1 MKLYS
6 LPKIGRKRPAMYW
19 YRKSILDINTELSE
33 LNNGTYIYIKNKF
46 IINYKRIVCRIMV
59 LIYESRTND

>member
-6 LPKIGRKRPAMYW
+6 LPRIAKKRPATYW
-19 YRKSILDINTELSE
+19 YRKSFVDFNTELSE
-33 LNNGTYIYIKNKF
+33 LNVGTYIYIKNKF
-46 IINYKRIVCRIMV
+46 TINYYSIMCRIMV